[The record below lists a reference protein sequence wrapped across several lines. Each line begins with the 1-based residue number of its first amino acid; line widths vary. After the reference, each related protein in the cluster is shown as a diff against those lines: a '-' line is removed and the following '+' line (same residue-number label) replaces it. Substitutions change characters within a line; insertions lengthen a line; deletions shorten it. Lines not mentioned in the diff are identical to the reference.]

1 MRLLLRF
8 LAVVAI
14 ASSATAR
21 PLSGAQPASCLLVG
35 DSTIVGTAQA
45 IRAGLGVTCDVQARE
60 GVATSTILRWQAP
73 AGSYRVAVIGS
84 GSNDASSPRL
94 SRDLALL
101 RTAVHAD
108 RVIWLRPY
116 NRTAS
121 AAVGKVADAHGDAT
135 VDLAGFPSRDR
146 LHPTSYV
153 AVARAI
159 AALPV
164 PPARPAAIV
173 AAAPAPSAASPRT
186 PALAGRH
193 VELVTAF

>member
-1 MRLLLRF
+1 MLLRF
-8 LAVVAI
+8 VTVAAI
-14 ASSATAR
+14 ASSAKAR
-21 PLSGAQPASCLLVG
+21 PLSGARPASCLLVG
-35 DSTIVGTAQA
+35 DSTIVGTAEA
-45 IRAGLGVTCDVQARE
+45 IRASLGVACDVQARE

-84 GSNDASSPRL
+84 GSNDAGSPRL

-101 RTAVHAD
+101 RGAVHAD

-116 NRTAS
+116 DRAAS
-121 AAVGKVADAHGDAT
+121 AAIGKVADAHGDAT
-135 VDLAGFPSRDR
+135 VDLASFPSRDR
-146 LHPTSYV
+146 LHPANYV

-159 AALPV
+159 AALPL
-164 PPARPAAIV
+164 PPARPGATVV
-173 AAAPAPSAASPRT
+173 APPAPTAASPAT